1 MNMQD
6 ISFQFKHYILAQ
18 GINIMSLL
26 IVFKIEF
33 FFIS

>member
-6 ISFQFKHYILAQ
+6 IGFQIKLYILAQ
-18 GINIMSLL
+18 GINVVSLL